1 MSGPFRGK
9 AMDRY
14 YIPAL
19 GRVYER
25 FGGCMLPMLRIV
37 LGIIL
42 IPHGCQK
49 LFGWFG
55 GMGFER
61 FSALFD
67 QLGYKPGALW
77 VAVVGLTELVGGI
90 MLILGFF
97 TRFAAAGVVIFMINA
112 VWFTSAKGFFWT
124 AGGSEFSILLLA
136 VALVFLVRG
145 GGELSIDS
153 KMSKEL

>member
-1 MSGPFRGK
+1 MLGSGN
-9 AMDRY
+9 RY

-19 GRVYER
+19 GRIYDSLSVY
-25 FGGCMLPMLRIV
+25 MLPMLRIV
-37 LGIIL
+37 LGAIL

-55 GMGFER
+55 GMGFTR

-67 QLGYKPGALW
+67 QIGYKPGAMW
-77 VAVVGLTELVGGI
+77 VTIVALTEVVGGI
-90 MLILGFF
+90 MLILGLF
-97 TRFAAAGVVIFMINA
+97 TRFAAAAVTIFMINA

-124 AGGSEFSILLLA
+124 AGGMEFSLLLLA

-145 GGELSIDS
+145 GGEYSIDS